1 MSTIQDYRRTD
12 LRASLNGEP
21 FWLVSKVVDA
31 HEQSGLKDKACV
43 LFSFP
48 DVGKQIIIRE
58 IAVHVLRPFT
68 AGTTLEL
75 GLYTLTSDSLSTNDS
90 ATEVDSAAFVDS
102 DDIQSEVIGWYYP
115 TKGGYVD
122 ARGAGIISDGENLLI
137 GAETTVPAIVI
148 SPKVATVITGQV
160 QVALFVTYVPAS

>member
-12 LRASLNGEP
+12 LRASFDGSP
-21 FWLVSKVVDA
+21 FWLVSRVVDG
-31 HEQSGLKDKACV
+31 HEQNGLKDKACV

-58 IAVHVLRPFT
+58 IAVHILRPFT

-75 GLYTLTSDSLSTNDS
+75 GLYTLTSDNLSTNDS
-90 ATEVDSAAFVDS
+90 ATEVDDAAFIEAS
-102 DDIQSEVIGWYYP
+102 DIQPEVVGWYYP

-122 ARGAGIISDGENLLI
+122 ARGAGIISDGENLLV
-137 GAETTVPAIVI
+137 GAATSVPAIVI
-148 SPKVATVITGQV
+148 SPKVATIITGQV